1 MKLKV
6 IDKTTDNVVGIN
18 EPLKVNSL
26 SSSSDFGWTRTY
38 DKLRFKITDNSTD
51 KNSVMKHQ

>member
-1 MKLKV
+1 M
-6 IDKTTDNVVGIN
+6 
-18 EPLKVNSL
+18 

-51 KNSVMKHQ
+51 KNSVDEKYYNIRMGESVNNLDSKQWKLYRFN